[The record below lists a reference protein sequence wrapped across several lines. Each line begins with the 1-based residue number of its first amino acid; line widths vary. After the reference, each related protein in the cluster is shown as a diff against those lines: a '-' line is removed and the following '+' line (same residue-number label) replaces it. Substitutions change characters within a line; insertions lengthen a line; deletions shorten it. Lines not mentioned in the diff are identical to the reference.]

1 LRSGELRL
9 RVSSIVLD
17 SSAILALIDEEAGSD
32 AVRKV
37 LRDSTV
43 STVNLA
49 EVYSKLDER
58 GKDVHDA
65 AAEVLESITK
75 IEPFT
80 EEHARITGWLR
91 RRTRGSG
98 LSLGDRACIA
108 LAIAIGAEIYTADS
122 IWRQSDVGCK
132 IHLIR

>member
-1 LRSGELRL
+1 M
-9 RVSSIVLD
+9 SSFVLD
-17 SSAILALIDEEAGSD
+17 SSAVLAMIDEEPGAS
-32 AVRKV
+32 AVRAV
-37 LRDSTV
+37 LRDSAM

-58 GKDVHDA
+58 GNDGRTAVA
-65 AAEVLESITK
+65 AVLESLAAV
-75 IEPFT
+75 ESFT

-91 RRTRGSG
+91 QRTRGSG

-108 LAIAIGAEIYTADS
+108 VAIALGAEIYTADS
-122 IWRQSDVGCK
+122 IWSKLDVSCR